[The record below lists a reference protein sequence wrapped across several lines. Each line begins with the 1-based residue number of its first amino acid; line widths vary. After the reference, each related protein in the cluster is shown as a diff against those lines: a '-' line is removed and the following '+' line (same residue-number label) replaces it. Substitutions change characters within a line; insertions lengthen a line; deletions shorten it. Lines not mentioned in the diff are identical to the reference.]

1 MIFNKIYM
9 EVLKFDDFQIGKF
22 SKKPQR
28 TPAKITSYT
37 VHDCM

>member
-22 SKKPQR
+22 SKKKPVKNPVKNNQLYG
-28 TPAKITSYT
+28 T
-37 VHDCM
+37 